1 MLNIESFRS
10 KQIDKL
16 YVHAIDMCIYLA
28 EVEVEGV
35 RIYIKNEQ
43 GQVARFSS
51 RSEILDKF
59 EDVAVLE
66 AWLVHRSAYDEMIGG
81 PINRQNEL
89 NVRLF

>member
-81 PINRQNEL
+81 PINAKTS
-89 NVRLF
+89 

>member
-81 PINRQNEL
+81 PINGQNEL

>member
-51 RSEILDKF
+51 RSEILAKF
-59 EDVAVLE
+59 EDVAVVE

-81 PINRQNEL
+81 PINGQNEL